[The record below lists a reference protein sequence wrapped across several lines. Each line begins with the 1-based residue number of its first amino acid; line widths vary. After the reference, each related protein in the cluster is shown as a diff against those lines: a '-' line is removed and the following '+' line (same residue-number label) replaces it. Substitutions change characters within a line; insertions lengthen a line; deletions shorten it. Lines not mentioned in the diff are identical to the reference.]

1 MPRVGIKVRICMIR
15 QKTKLKPA
23 IPMVM
28 VVTMWVLW
36 VLWVVRKSAER
47 NRDEAVVVVTGE

>member
-1 MPRVGIKVRICMIR
+1 MPRVGIRVRICIIR

-23 IPMVM
+23 IPMMM
-28 VVTMWVLW
+28 VVTMW

-47 NRDEAVVVVTGE
+47 NRDRAVVVVTGE